1 MKLFES
7 EHYFNYP
14 WDQVTAANW
23 QKYPNELSTHVVS
36 VDILNRSIDVDNKT
50 LRTERLIGCKQAIPN
65 WLSFIVG
72 GQKLSYV
79 REVSEVDLI
88 NNTLVLKSHNLTMN
102 HILLVN
108 ETVIYK
114 PDPQLKSRTIFT
126 QSAEITAYAAI
137 TRICDKL
144 EEWSVE
150 RFGQNAKTGKL
161 AFEGVLD
168 TLSTKWEE
176 SGVFVSDV
184 LKDFNNDLTEKTS
197 DVLSEVS
204 KLGLFKLNSS
214 SSNSS
219 SSTLPSSVSSSPSSS
234 H

>member
-1 MKLFES
+1 MKLFETK
-7 EHYFNYP
+7 HYFNYP

-36 VDILNRSIDVDNKT
+36 VDILAREIDVENKT

-79 REVSEVDLI
+79 REVSEVDLV
-88 NNTLVLKSHNLTMN
+88 NNTLVMKSHNLTMN

-108 ETVIYK
+108 ETVIYR
-114 PDPQLKSRTIFT
+114 PDPELKTRTLFQ
-126 QSAEITAYAAI
+126 QSAEITAYATI
-137 TRICDKL
+137 SRICDKL

-168 TLSTKWEE
+168 TLSRKWEE

-184 LKDFNNDLTEKTS
+184 LKDINNEVSEKTN
-197 DVLSEVS
+197 DVVNEVS
-204 KLGLFKLNSS
+204 KLGIFKFNK
-214 SSNSS
+214 NV
-219 SSTLPSSVSSSPSSS
+219 TQSPVQQTEVN
-234 H
+234 